1 MPKTNAK
8 LPAKPPVK
16 KAPKVPAKLLER
28 ALAVHERLSEA
39 QPEPI
44 CELDHRNAFELLV
57 ATILSAQSTDKGV
70 NRVTPE
76 LFRRWPTPAALAAAP
91 QEEVEAVVKPTGF
104 FRNKAKA
111 IREASRL
118 IVERHGGEVPKT
130 VEALVELP
138 GVARKTANVVL
149 GTAFRITNGITV
161 DTHAGRVA
169 RRLGLTKEEDPPK
182 VEAALCAL
190 FPRDAWIDTGH
201 RLVLHGRYLCTARS
215 PRCARCPL
223 NELCPSAEAPPEN
236 PWPERAERERAF
248 IASRG
253 ESD

>member
-8 LPAKPPVK
+8 PPAKTPVK
-16 KAPKVPAKLLER
+16 KAPKAPAKLLER

-76 LFRRWPTPAALAAAP
+76 LFRRWPTPAAL
-91 QEEVEAVVKPTGF
+91 
-104 FRNKAKA
+104 
-111 IREASRL
+111 
-118 IVERHGGEVPKT
+118 
-130 VEALVELP
+130 
-138 GVARKTANVVL
+138 
-149 GTAFRITNGITV
+149 
-161 DTHAGRVA
+161 
-169 RRLGLTKEEDPPK
+169 
-182 VEAALCAL
+182 CAL

-215 PRCARCPL
+215 PKCARCPL